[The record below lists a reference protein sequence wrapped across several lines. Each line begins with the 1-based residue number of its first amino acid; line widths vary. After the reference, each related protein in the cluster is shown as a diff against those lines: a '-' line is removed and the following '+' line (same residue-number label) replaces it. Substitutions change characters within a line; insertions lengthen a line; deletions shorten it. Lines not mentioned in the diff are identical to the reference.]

1 MTEGAIEK
9 KLWLIDR
16 EIKAQSKRL
25 DALHKAIL
33 NLEKDIKDFISVQKI
48 YKELVADE
56 SGK

>member
-1 MTEGAIEK
+1 MTEGTIEK

-33 NLEKDIKDFISVQKI
+33 NLEKDIIIKKRSKNI
-48 YKELVADE
+48 E
-56 SGK
+56 